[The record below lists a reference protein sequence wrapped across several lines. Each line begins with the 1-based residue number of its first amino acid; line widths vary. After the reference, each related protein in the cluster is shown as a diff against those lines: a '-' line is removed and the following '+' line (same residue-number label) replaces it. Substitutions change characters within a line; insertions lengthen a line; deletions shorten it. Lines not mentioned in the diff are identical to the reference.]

1 MSKLAE
7 LYDSSV
13 LATTLKD
20 GSAEQIDAANEF
32 GELLREHLT
41 VAAFRRWERYAL
53 KATTQEMVDYG
64 WKLMD
69 MPRARQKVKA

>member
-7 LYDSSV
+7 LYDLSV
-13 LATTLKD
+13 LATTLRD
-20 GSAEQIDAANEF
+20 GSAEQITASNEF

-41 VAAFRRWERYAL
+41 IAAFRRWEQYAL
-53 KATTQEMVDYG
+53 KATTPEMVDYG

-69 MPRARQKVKA
+69 MPRARRKVKS